1 MTEKELIR
9 AAKTFKANCDANGD
23 KLSFGDSCKVILLSR
38 IIDKEREEF
47 SPKELELVLKLVQ
60 NPKKAW
66 YRFF

>member
-23 KLSFGDSCKVILLSR
+23 KLTFADSCKVVLLSR

-47 SPKELELVLKLVQ
+47 SPKELELVLMLVR
-60 NPKKAW
+60 NPRKAW
-66 YRFF
+66 YRFW